1 MGRKGVS
8 KRKPKKSRPFS
19 NADIGGSSNVR
30 SNEGPVVQSLVNN
43 NRNSFNLGGTKF
55 PAGSNNQG
63 RKGQ

>member
-19 NADIGGSSNVR
+19 NADIGGSANTR
-30 SNEGPVVQSLVNN
+30 SGEQPSVQSLIKNN
-43 NRNSFNLGGTKF
+43 GNSFNRGGLN
-55 PAGSNNQG
+55 PSAGSNHHG

>member
-19 NADIGGSSNVR
+19 SADIGGSSNVR
-30 SNEGPVVQSLVNN
+30 SSEGPVVQSLVNN
-43 NRNSFNLGGTKF
+43 SRNSFNRGGLQP
-55 PAGSNNQG
+55 PAGSNNKG